1 MSSWQLIGL
10 AIASRFDKGY
20 AWAKKPVK
28 INMAVEPT
36 TRPIFTGAEYFLEQL
51 EQKRLMEQATENLYK
66 AITKGDFSKAN
77 EILGDILQHKTVD
90 RIQNILTPQEA
101 K

>member
-1 MSSWQLIGL
+1 
-10 AIASRFDKGY
+10 
-20 AWAKKPVK
+20 
-28 INMAVEPT
+28 
-36 TRPIFTGAEYFLEQL
+36 
-51 EQKRLMEQATENLYK
+51 MEQATENLYK